1 VSKKRR
7 KAEIKVLPLPNAYLS
22 ATAACPV
29 CGHDAQAFG
38 RRAMQIV
45 FRCERCRVVFKRAHS
60 SPLGF

>member
-7 KAEIKVLPLPNAYLS
+7 KAEIKVLPLPDAYLS